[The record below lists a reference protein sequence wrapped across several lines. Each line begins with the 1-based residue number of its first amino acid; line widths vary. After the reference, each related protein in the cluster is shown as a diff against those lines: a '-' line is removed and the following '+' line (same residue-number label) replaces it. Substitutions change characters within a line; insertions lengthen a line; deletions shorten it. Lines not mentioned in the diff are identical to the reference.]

1 MRIHPP
7 RVRYAH
13 LRFFLLTNSIDLSL
27 FHLHTME
34 PLKHECGVAMI
45 RLRKPLAYYQEKYGT
60 WMYGLNKLYL
70 LMEKQHN
77 RGQEGAGL
85 AVVKLHAAPG
95 DEFLFRTRA
104 EGASAIQEIFNTVHA
119 AYADLPTEKLADAAY
134 AERCLPFAGSCLMGH
149 LRYSTTG
156 KSGLTYVHPMIRR
169 SNWRAKCL
177 SICGNFNLTN
187 VTNVFEAITSVGQHP
202 RHVSDMHILLEQLGH
217 RLDREVE
224 RLYNESRTHGLQG
237 MDITHYIEE
246 RIDLA
251 NVLRQCA
258 PLWDGGFVM
267 CGETGSGETYAMR
280 DPYGIRPAY
289 YYIDDEVVV
298 LASERPVIQTVMN
311 VPADEVTELCPGQA
325 LLVNRE
331 AEVRLEQIVQPKKP
345 AACSFERIYF
355 SRGSD
360 ADIYRERKALGEQ
373 LTPAILRAVGGD
385 LRHTVFSFIPNTAE
399 VAYYGMLEGMDKHLT
414 EEKLRQIKS
423 TPTLTDEALRDIL
436 SSRVRTEKVA
446 IKDIKLRTFI
456 SEGKSR
462 NELAAHV
469 YDITYGTVEHGVDNL
484 VVIDDSIVRGTTLR
498 QSIIG
503 ILDRLGPKKIVIVSS
518 CPQVRYPD
526 YYGIDMSKMKEFI
539 AFRAA
544 IALIE
549 ERGMQSLLEEQYQ
562 RARALE
568 AVSHNEHVE
577 NVVKA
582 IYAPFSPEEISLK
595 MVELLRP
602 VDTNAEVELVFQ
614 SVEGLH
620 TAIPN
625 HLGDWY
631 FSGDYP
637 TPGGSHLVNKA
648 FIDYIEQDYRK

>member
-1 MRIHPP
+1 
-7 RVRYAH
+7 
-13 LRFFLLTNSIDLSL
+13 
-27 FHLHTME
+27 ME

-45 RLRKPLAYYQEKYGT
+45 RLRKPLSYYQEKYGT

-85 AVVKLHAAPG
+85 AVVKLGTQPG
-95 DEFLFRTRA
+95 EEYLFRERA
-104 EGASAIQEIFNTVHA
+104 EGTGAIQEIFDTVHSTLA
-119 AYADLPTEKLADAAY
+119 AVPREQLTDPVY
-134 AERCLPFAGSCLMGH
+134 AEERLPYAGNCMMGH

-156 KSGLTYVHPMIRR
+156 KSGLTFVHPMIRR
-169 SNWRAKCL
+169 NNWRAKCL
-177 SICGNFNLTN
+177 TICGNFNLTN
-187 VTNVFEAITSVGQHP
+187 VSQIFDAITSAGQHP
-202 RHVSDMHILLEQLGH
+202 RHVSDMHILLEQIGH

-224 RLYNESRTHGLQG
+224 RLFVQSRTFGLEG

-267 CGETGSGETYAMR
+267 CGQTGSGESYAMR
-280 DPYGIRPAY
+280 DPWGIRPAF
-289 YYIDDEVVV
+289 YYIDEEIVV

-311 VPADEVTELCPGQA
+311 IASEQVQELLPGQA
-325 LLVNRE
+325 LLVNRQ
-331 AEVRLEQIVQPKKP
+331 AEVRLEQIVAPRQQQ
-345 AACSFERIYF
+345 ACSFERIYF

-360 ADIYRERKALGEQ
+360 KDIYQERKALGRL
-373 LTPAILRAVGGD
+373 LTPAILRALGGD
-385 LRHTVFSFIPNTAE
+385 LEHAVFSFIPNTAE
-399 VAYYGMLEGMDKHLT
+399 VAYYGMLEGLNEHLN
-414 EEKLRQIKS
+414 EEKLRLLQSGRQLSTEELRQI
-423 TPTLTDEALRDIL
+423 LALSIR
-436 SSRVRTEKVA
+436 SEKVA

-469 YDITYGTVEHGVDNL
+469 YDITYGTVRPGLDSL

-503 ILDRLGPKKIVIVSS
+503 ILDRLSPRKIVIVSS

-526 YYGIDMSKMKEFI
+526 YYGIDMSKMREFI

-544 IALIE
+544 IALIK
-549 ERGMQSLLEEQYQ
+549 ERGMEALIEQQYQ
-562 RARALE
+562 RALE
-568 AVSHNEHVE
+568 LRQYPETEEVE

-582 IYAPFSPEEISLK
+582 IYAPFSPEEISAK

-602 VDTNAEVELVFQ
+602 EDTRAEVELVFQ
-614 SVEGLH
+614 SLEGLH
-620 TAIPN
+620 EAIP
-625 HLGDWY
+625 HHHGDWY

-648 FIDYIEQDYRK
+648 FIDYVEQDHPQHP

>member
-1 MRIHPP
+1 
-7 RVRYAH
+7 
-13 LRFFLLTNSIDLSL
+13 
-27 FHLHTME
+27 ME

-45 RLRKPLAYYQEKYGT
+45 RLRKPLSYYQEKYGT

-85 AVVKLHAAPG
+85 AVVKLDTQPG
-95 DEFLFRTRA
+95 EEYLFRERA
-104 EGASAIQEIFNTVHA
+104 EGTGAIQEIFDTVHSTLGA
-119 AYADLPTEKLADAAY
+119 VPREQLADPIY
-134 AERCLPFAGSCLMGH
+134 AEEHLPYAGNCMMGH

-156 KSGLTYVHPMIRR
+156 KSGLTFVHPMIRR
-169 SNWRAKCL
+169 NNWRAKCL
-177 SICGNFNLTN
+177 TICGNFNLTN
-187 VTNVFEAITSVGQHP
+187 VSQIFDAITSVGQHP
-202 RHVSDMHILLEQLGH
+202 RHVSDMHILLEQIGH

-224 RLYNESRTHGLQG
+224 RLFVQSRTFGLEG

-267 CGETGSGETYAMR
+267 CGQTGSGESYAMR
-280 DPYGIRPAY
+280 DPWGIRPAFY
-289 YYIDDEVVV
+289 YVDEEIVV

-311 VPADEVTELCPGQA
+311 IASEQVQELLPGQA
-325 LLVNRE
+325 LLVNRQ
-331 AEVRLEQIVQPKKP
+331 AEVRLEQIVAPRQQQ
-345 AACSFERIYF
+345 ACSFERIYF

-360 ADIYRERKALGEQ
+360 KDIYQERKALGRL
-373 LTPAILRAVGGD
+373 LTPAILRALGGD
-385 LRHTVFSFIPNTAE
+385 LEHAVFSFIPNTAE
-399 VAYYGMLEGMDKHLT
+399 VAYYGMLEGLNAHLN
-414 EEKLRQIKS
+414 EEKLRLLQSGRQLSTEELRQI
-423 TPTLTDEALRDIL
+423 LALSIR
-436 SSRVRTEKVA
+436 SEKVA

-469 YDITYGTVEHGVDNL
+469 YDITYGTVRPGLDSL

-503 ILDRLGPKKIVIVSS
+503 ILDRLSPRKIVIVSS

-544 IALIE
+544 IALIK
-549 ERGMQSLLEEQYQ
+549 ERGMEALIEQQYQ
-562 RARALE
+562 RALE
-568 AVSHNEHVE
+568 LRQRSETEEVE

-582 IYAPFSPEEISLK
+582 IYAPFSPEEISAK

-602 VDTNAEVELVFQ
+602 EDTRAEVELVFQ
-614 SVEGLH
+614 SLEGLH
-620 TAIPN
+620 EAIP
-625 HLGDWY
+625 HHHGDWY

-648 FIDYIEQDYRK
+648 FIDYVEQDHPQHP

>member
-1 MRIHPP
+1 
-7 RVRYAH
+7 
-13 LRFFLLTNSIDLSL
+13 
-27 FHLHTME
+27 ME

-45 RLRKPLAYYQEKYGT
+45 RLRKPLSYYQEKYGT

-85 AVVKLHAAPG
+85 AVVKLHSAPG
-95 DEFLFRTRA
+95 DEYLFRERA
-104 EGASAIQEIFNTVHA
+104 EGSSAIQEIFNAVHA
-119 AYADLPTEKLADAAY
+119 SFSDTPQDLLADATY
-134 AERCLPFAGSCLMGH
+134 AEKNLPFAGSCLMGH

-156 KSGLTYVHPMIRR
+156 KSGLTFVHPMIRR

-177 SICGNFNLTN
+177 AICGNFNLTN
-187 VTNVFEAITSVGQHP
+187 VTDVFESITAVGQHP

-224 RLYNESRTHGLQG
+224 RLFIQSKTFGLEG

-246 RIDLA
+246 RIDLK
-251 NVLRQCA
+251 NVLKQCA

-267 CGETGSGETYAMR
+267 CGQTGSGESYAMR
-280 DPYGIRPAY
+280 DPNGIRPAF
-289 YYIDDEVVV
+289 YYIDDEIIV
-298 LASERPVIQTVMN
+298 LASERPVIQTVMK
-311 VPADEVTELCPGQA
+311 VPCEAITELLPGQA

-331 AEVRLEQIVQPKKP
+331 ADVRLEQIVEPKANK
-345 AACSFERIYF
+345 ACSFERIYF

-360 ADIYRERKALGEQ
+360 QDIYRERKALGRQ
-373 LTPAILRAVGGD
+373 LTPAILRAVDGD
-385 LRHTVFSFIPNTAE
+385 LQHTVFSFIPNTAE
-399 VAYYGMLEGMDKHLT
+399 VAYYGMVEGMEAHLT
-414 EEKLRQIKS
+414 EQKLSRLKESAQ
-423 TPTLTDEALRDIL
+423 LTDEELQRIL
-436 SSRVRTEKVA
+436 SQRIRTEKVA

-469 YDITYGTVEHGVDNL
+469 YDITYGTVEAGVDNL

-503 ILDRLGPKKIVIVSS
+503 ILDRLQPKKIVIVSS

-544 IALIE
+544 ITLLE
-549 ERGMQSLLEEQYQ
+549 ERGMAGLLEEQYQ
-562 RARALE
+562 EALRLQS
-568 AVSHNEHVE
+568 VSHNEPVP

-582 IYAPFSPEEISLK
+582 IYAPFTPEEISRK

-602 VDTNAEVELVFQ
+602 QETKAEVELVFQ
-614 SVEGLH
+614 SLEGLH
-620 TAIPN
+620 EAIPN
-625 HLGDWY
+625 HPGDWY

-637 TPGGSHLVNKA
+637 TAGGSHLVNKA
-648 FIDYIEQDYRK
+648 FIDYMEQDYHKR